1 MVQFQTVS
9 METILLPV
17 DGALRLLL
25 VCQTPSF
32 SVLIPAGELHQ
43 RLWFVDGEKEVWGG
57 LYFGLGEWEEKA
69 GCLLVH
75 GDGVGWKRCVERCDK
90 HAIRVHLAHA
100 VFDPNSLINSVSP
113 RPPLHKNT
121 HHMMNIYAKRLL
133 RCD

>member
-57 LYFGLGEWEEKA
+57 ALFWFG
-69 GCLLVH
+69 
-75 GDGVGWKRCVERCDK
+75 GVGGESGMFVGAWRWRGMETLCG
-90 HAIRVHLAHA
+90 AL
-100 VFDPNSLINSVSP
+100 
-113 RPPLHKNT
+113 
-121 HHMMNIYAKRLL
+121 
-133 RCD
+133 